1 MTSTLYSMMKNQGS
15 IADSLKENVCQNE
28 VKLDDAAEDDY
39 ICNMLNISNDEEP
52 IDAEQKK
59 RVGEKAIHNF
69 YQHYKGLNK
78 VCDQNSTCKVKDSVY
93 TGMLNYCETKKILP
107 SKCGVIKT
115 SGSSKTL
122 NLSNYMLG
130 GKYMGIVAEGIR
142 RTDYD
147 IIDCRNNRLRPTGAK
162 RLIDAFKYTHKDI
175 NLSKNRLGRST
186 NLLNPILTAPDTR
199 LQYLNLDK
207 NYIGDFAGNELLVTL
222 VSNKNLKSLHLNDN
236 QFTDKIADKLADLLF
251 NHNNLAEIY
260 LRWNSLTSL
269 GGKKIFNV

>member
-1 MTSTLYSMMKNQGS
+1 MTSTLYGMMKDQGS
-15 IADSLKENVCQNE
+15 TPDNIKKNVCRYE
-28 VKLDDAAEDDY
+28 VKLEDAVEDDY
-39 ICNMLNISNDEEP
+39 ICNMLNISNDDDP
-52 IDAEQKK
+52 IDAEPKK
-59 RVGEKAIHNF
+59 RVGEKAINNF
-69 YQHYKGLNK
+69 YQHYKDLNK
-78 VCDQNSTCKVKDSVY
+78 VCDQNSTCQVKDSVY

-122 NLSNYMLG
+122 NLRNFMLG

-142 RTDYD
+142 RADYD
-147 IIDCRNNRLRPTGAK
+147 IIDCRNNRLRPKGAK
-162 RLIDAFKYTHKDI
+162 RLIDAFKYTHRDI

-199 LQYLNLDK
+199 LQFLNLDK
-207 NYIGDFAGNELLVTL
+207 NYIGDIAGNELLVTL

-251 NHNNLAEIY
+251 NHNQLSEIY
-260 LRWNSLTSL
+260 LRWNSLTSF
-269 GGKKIFNV
+269 GGKKIFSV